1 MTDYKRMKKT
11 IIPGSIPTGELHQ
24 YLLGSVAPRPI
35 AFVSTIDEKG
45 RNNLAPYSFF
55 NAFSSNPP
63 ILVFSSNR
71 RVEGNTTKDTL
82 HNIMVSKECVINVVN
97 YEIVRQMMV
106 CSVDFPHDISEFEE
120 AGLTATKA
128 QMVKA
133 PLVLESPVNMECKV
147 EQIIT
152 LGDQGGAGHL
162 IVCHVVCM
170 HINESVLDENHKIDP
185 HKIDLMGRMGR
196 AFYVRA
202 SGDAVLTL
210 PQSQQLPIVGY
221 KNLPEHIRL
230 SQILTAN
237 MIGFLSGMKHWYSKE
252 EVLSELDEIQDWK
265 KAMNSQDRITEIHL
279 LASKLFNQ
287 GNVELSAKI
296 LASI

>member
-1 MTDYKRMKKT
+1 MKKI
-11 IIPGSIPTGELHQ
+11 IIPGTIPTGELHQ

-35 AFVSTIDEKG
+35 AFVSTIDEFG
-45 RNNLAPYSFF
+45 RTNLAPYSFF

-82 HNIMVSKECVINVVN
+82 HNIMASKECVINVVN

-106 CSVDFPHDISEFEE
+106 CSVDFPNDISEFEE
-120 AGLTATKA
+120 AGLTPTKA

-162 IVCHVVCM
+162 IICHVVCM
-170 HINESVLDENHKIDP
+170 HINESVLDENDKIDP

-202 SGDAVLTL
+202 SGEAVLTL
-210 PQSQQLPIVGY
+210 PQSQHLPIVGY
-221 KNLPEHIRL
+221 QNLPEHIRL

-237 MIGFLSGMKHWYSKE
+237 MIGYLSGMKHWYTKE
-252 EVLSELDEIQDWK
+252 EVLNELNEMQDWK
-265 KAMNSQDRITEIHL
+265 KAMNSQDRMTEIHV
-279 LASKLFNQ
+279 LAAKIFNQ
-287 GNVELSAKI
+287 GHVELSAKI
-296 LASI
+296 LASV